1 MHSGSGSKM
10 TLSCKPPIKSIKKTY
25 LTVKSEWQ
33 VIFDFEN
40 GKTGW
45 TLTGT
50 AFNNQ
55 PTYGD
60 NPTARGRGPS
70 KHVGD
75 WWIAGYDDRS
85 SPSDT
90 AGRTQGDKSIGTMT
104 SPPFVIQGSKLRFLI
119 GGGCNVQKERA
130 ELLIVGNVVA
140 KETGPCSETMVTRY
154 WDVMGYHGQTAQL
167 RLVDEGTGAWGHI
180 NFDHLEGHVI
190 TYI

>member
-1 MHSGSGSKM
+1 MELYILIISS
-10 TLSCKPPIKSIKKTY
+10 Y
-25 LTVKSEWQ
+25 LTMESDWQ

-50 AFNNQ
+50 AFDNQ

-60 NPTARGRGPS
+60 NPTARGRGQPS

-75 WWIAGYDDRS
+75 WWIGGFENRP
-85 SPSDT
+85 SPSDLY
-90 AGRTQGDKSIGTMT
+90 GRTQGDQPKGTMT
-104 SPPFVIQGSKLRFLI
+104 SPRFVIQGSKLRFLI
-119 GGGCNVQKERA
+119 GGGRNVQKERA
-130 ELLIVGNVVA
+130 ELLIGGNVVA

-167 RLVDEGTGAWGHI
+167 RLVDEGTGAWDHI
-180 NFDHLEGHVI
+180 NFDHLEGQI
-190 TYI
+190 CTSA